1 MSLRLSIPA
10 VSSDKVQNIVRYLN
24 NNDTTSFVNIF
35 GDSDWSIAEN
45 IAYYKTLP
53 VFSVTLVKGKGNH
66 EDISLLGE
74 NDSMKVTV
82 GGYKLSSDARSVI
95 HNYVYIYNF
104 SSFIIICFGDDFTN
118 YKNANFTG
126 TTPFS
131 SIILIDKTNSELFV
145 TNSNTYYNNDS
156 SNYNYYDF
164 VHPSIFIGGLPAIKF
179 GGAEPIY
186 TNTVLMDG
194 DADYYHQSWSMTS
207 KRIVDSENAVFY
219 KQLFTDGTESSRMY
233 FFTSFPAGST
243 FETLHI
249 DDKYYFILPYPETQ
263 TVRNTTG
270 GLMEGWCALGIDV
283 TDDLTNPHASVW
295 G

>member
-1 MSLRLSIPA
+1 MSSRLSIPV
-10 VSSDKVQNIVRYLN
+10 VSSDTVQNICNYLQ

-53 VFSVTLVKGKGNH
+53 VFSGTKFTGSNKLHN
-66 EDISLLGE
+66 DINLLG
-74 NDSMKVTV
+74 NNNSMMVKV
-82 GGYKLSSDARSVI
+82 GGDKSNSSSGSNVDNR
-95 HNYVYIYNF
+95 YVYIYNF
-104 SSFIIICFGDDFTN
+104 SSFMVICFGDDFIN
-118 YKNANFTG
+118 YKNAKFKG
-126 TTPFS
+126 VTPFS
-131 SIILIDKTNSELFV
+131 SIVLIDKTNSELFV
-145 TNSNTYYNNDS
+145 TNSNTYYNANPD
-156 SNYNYYDF
+156 YGYYYDF
-164 VHPSIFIGGLPAIKF
+164 AHPSTFIGGLPAIKF

-207 KRIVDSENAVFY
+207 KRTVNSENAVFY
-219 KQLFTDGTESSRMY
+219 KQLFTDGTETSRMY

-249 DDKYYFILPYPETQ
+249 DNKYYFILPYPETQ

-283 TDDLTNPHASVW
+283 TDDMTE
-295 G
+295 